1 MAEIFKKAYDQANRM
16 LNTSGLSSIM
26 FDISDWS
33 MGGDLLGGGLTP
45 KQAQRMTSYIYDKDP
60 GADDRIGKSL
70 QRFAIQKMNQPG
82 GRDYSEEEILSDY
95 YKDYPIPP
103 DMIKK
108 YYESLND
115 NGSGLSSIVY
125 RKDGGRLDSE
135 ADRVDLEADK
145 LEQYILDSK
154 LPYNIKKELANFIG
168 GYGTKDSFTG
178 HIKPHTKLQRGASD
192 FLKDIVVTATAPPG
206 TPVSKGASMIPG
218 MQTSLDLTRKGIQSL
233 LQNKTIREKLARLED
248 SQRKPGSTD
257 PIPPYIQLF
266 IDQFSP
272 SKVVD
277 GKRYYTPITDEN
289 KSKYF
294 DEKSQESIG
303 KDLVKNLE
311 KELKFELS
319 DPFSKD
325 YVSGF
330 KKLGKLGAADI
341 SGGQEGFAL
350 GRVNYGSYDSRGNWQ
365 PGIPDWDGNFIIKD
379 EYDWNRTHTMGPSGI
394 ARKFLDMLQ
403 SGSNVGF
410 AEAVGGTVGPQE
422 GEGRKIE
429 FKVPGYVNPMK
440 QMDIMNR
447 LDRPLINPKGLVQ
460 LPHPKFAPLAQTE
473 REDDIYSKGTG
484 LPGIGWHHEA
494 FNDPDDID
502 DFNPETA
509 YTGITDFSYGM
520 KHGGQT
526 MPRGLSGIK
535 KSININGQPH
545 SLAWIRPDEASAL
558 KAMGGSGKKV
568 DGIPAYYFDDPGYM
582 MEEIESYY
590 DPVAA
595 PTAEEYPTSGYDPAP
610 LQYSDVQ
617 YLSSDGQGTTSDRFG
632 ASGLTSDDIS
642 IDLSQADLTN
652 EEAQALAQMHQ
663 SQIKAEMDRLLE
675 GVPLS
680 QEGSGRSDFRG
691 LAQLAAQ
698 EAIPGASDT
707 WNFESFAENYPW
719 IAPFAA
725 PIKGLGWLM
734 GKDPN
739 PVVSS
744 YSMGGKTYN
753 VYMDGTVKEQIKED
767 EYEGGDN
774 EKVLKRKILP
784 IEKVSVSETIEEE
797 PTGVKAL
804 LARREDKPSKGE
816 ALQPQFDNI
825 VAAGFSRQ
833 EAADMLDQPVNIFA

>member
-1 MAEIFKKAYDQANRM
+1 MAEIFNRAYDQA
-16 LNTSGLSSIM
+16 
-26 FDISDWS
+26 
-33 MGGDLLGGGLTP
+33 
-45 KQAQRMTSYIYDKDP
+45 
-60 GADDRIGKSL
+60 DRIL
-70 QRFAIQKMNQPG
+70 
-82 GRDYSEEEILSDY
+82 
-95 YKDYPIPP
+95 
-103 DMIKK
+103 
-108 YYESLND
+108 

-125 RKDGGRLDSE
+125 RKDGGRLDFE
-135 ADRVDLEADK
+135 TKVRVDDQINELEDS
-145 LEQYILDSK
+145 ILDSK
-154 LPYNIKKELANFIG
+154 LPYNIKKELAHFIRG
-168 GYGTKDSFTG
+168 SGTKDSSTG

-206 TPVSKGASMIPG
+206 TPISKGASMIPG

-257 PIPPYIQLF
+257 PIPPHIQLF

-330 KKLGKLGAADI
+330 KNLGKLGAADI
-341 SGGQEGFAL
+341 SGDQEGFAL

-394 ARKFLDMLQ
+394 ARKFLDMLE
-403 SGSNVGF
+403 SGSNVSF

-460 LPHPKFAPLAQTE
+460 LPDPNFGPLAQTE

-494 FNDPDDID
+494 FNDPDDTD

-526 MPRGLSGIK
+526 MPGGLSGIK

-558 KAMGGSGKKV
+558 KAMGGSGRKV

-590 DPVAA
+590 DPVDHG
-595 PTAEEYPTSGYDPAP
+595 TDFTPAP
-610 LQYSDVQ
+610 LQYGDVQ

-632 ASGLTSDDIS
+632 ASGLTSDIP

-652 EEAQALAQMHQ
+652 EEAQALAQMQQ
-663 SQIKAEMDRLLE
+663 SQIKSEMDRLLE

-707 WNFESFAENYPW
+707 WNFEAFAENYPW
-719 IAPFAA
+719 IAPFAG

-753 VYMDGTVKEQIKED
+753 VYMDGTIKEQIKED

-774 EKVLKRKILP
+774 EKVLKRKRLP

-804 LARREDKPSKGE
+804 LDKRKDKPSKGE